1 MEQPRLPAAAPLT
14 APTLPKP
21 LPLEA
26 PILELPKAEVPSYVP
41 MTFPFGNGGIN
52 DSVQIDNA
60 KPAGEEPEKKSP
72 PPVMP
77 PITAPVLSTPR
88 TENSPFEPTPSL
100 ARETK
105 DLPQLAEATTINLP
119 GTDIQIPVPKA
130 EIVTAAA
137 VTSVVSVA
145 ATLTATSLFKQ
156 LVSLFKPVINIVIK
170 KINKLRNKKVITFGR
185 QRWELRRSRRVH
197 KGKKG
202 ELYIRPLKSQR
213 TSKS

>member
-1 MEQPRLPAAAPLT
+1 MEAPRISGAIPLT
-14 APTLPKP
+14 SPILPKP
-21 LPLEA
+21 LPLET
-26 PILELPKAEVPSYVP
+26 PVLELPKAEVPSYTP
-41 MTFPFGNGGIN
+41 MVFPFGAGATNG
-52 DSVQIDNA
+52 SVQIDNA
-60 KPAGEEPEKKSP
+60 KPAGEEQEKKSA
-72 PPVMP
+72 PPVVP
-77 PITAPVLSTPR
+77 PIAAPALPTPKTEDLSSESTP
-88 TENSPFEPTPSL
+88 SSL
-100 ARETK
+100 RETK

-156 LVSLFKPVINIVIK
+156 LVSLFKPVINVVIK

-202 ELYIRPLKSQR
+202 EPYIRPLKSQR

>member
-1 MEQPRLPAAAPLT
+1 VEAPRIPGAIPLT
-14 APTLPKP
+14 SPVLPKP
-21 LPLEA
+21 LPLET
-26 PILELPKAEVPSYVP
+26 PVLELPKAEVPSYTP
-41 MTFPFGNGGIN
+41 MVFPFGAEAING
-52 DSVQIDNA
+52 SVQIDNA
-60 KPAGEEPEKKSP
+60 KPGDEEQEKKSA
-72 PPVMP
+72 PPVVP
-77 PITAPVLSTPR
+77 PIAAPALPTPR
-88 TENSPFEPTPSL
+88 TEDLLFEPTPSSL
-100 ARETK
+100 RETK

-185 QRWELRRSRRVH
+185 QRLALRRSRRVY

-202 ELYIRPLKSQR
+202 ELCIRPLKSQR

>member
-1 MEQPRLPAAAPLT
+1 MEQPRLPTAAPLT
-14 APTLPKP
+14 APILPKP
-21 LPLEA
+21 LPLET
-26 PILELPKAEVPSYVP
+26 PLLELPKAEVPSYKP
-41 MTFPFGNGGIN
+41 MVFPFGPGATI

-60 KPAGEEPEKKSP
+60 KPAGEEQEKKSA
-72 PPVMP
+72 PPVVP
-77 PITAPVLSTPR
+77 PIAAPALPTPKTEDLSSESTP
-88 TENSPFEPTPSL
+88 SSL
-100 ARETK
+100 RETK

-185 QRWELRRSRRVH
+185 QRWELRRSRRVY

-202 ELYIRPLKSQR
+202 ELCIRPSKSQR